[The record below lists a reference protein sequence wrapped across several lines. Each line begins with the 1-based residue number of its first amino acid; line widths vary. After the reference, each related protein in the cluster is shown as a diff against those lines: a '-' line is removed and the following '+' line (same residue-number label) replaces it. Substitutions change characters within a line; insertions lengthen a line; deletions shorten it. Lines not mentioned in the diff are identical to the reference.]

1 MTLTRVLW
9 GCPYYRFPHCICP
22 NVVWECVWGLP
33 LSLSPLCT
41 STGQICRTIQTWKL
55 PITKYMHNTSLLYNT
70 YLTGKFTTVG
80 FFSLKN
86 IFLLNVYAKKNK
98 RKKRKKKESEDTLQK
113 VKFKP
118 TIVGHKSKSC
128 QALKFVPRL
137 LNIIT
142 IFLSLLN
149 WAGNLLIYNI
159 LYSYRKV

>member
-1 MTLTRVLW
+1 MWFENVYGDFHCPSLLFALLLDKSAAQFKLENFPSQNICTTHHYSITLTWQENL
-9 GCPYYRFPHCICP
+9 
-22 NVVWECVWGLP
+22 L
-33 LSLSPLCT
+33 LLDSSPW
-41 STGQICRTIQTWKL
+41 RTYFYWISMQ
-55 PITKYMHNTSLLYNT
+55 
-70 YLTGKFTTVG
+70 
-80 FFSLKN
+80 
-86 IFLLNVYAKKNK
+86 KKQ
-98 RKKRKKKESEDTLQK
+98 KKKESEDTLQK